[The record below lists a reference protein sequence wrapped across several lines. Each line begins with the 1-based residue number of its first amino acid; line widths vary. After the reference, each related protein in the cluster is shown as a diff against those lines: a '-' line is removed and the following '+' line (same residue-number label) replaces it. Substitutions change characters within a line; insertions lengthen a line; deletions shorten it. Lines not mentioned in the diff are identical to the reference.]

1 MHALI
6 ESKVDRLDGR
16 TAEAVA
22 RLEAARADLP
32 ERSYVGLFLALT
44 IGQTHLEAGE
54 EDGAR
59 QLVDDIR
66 RTAQTLGT
74 VWARTLC
81 GLVELMVVDDIE
93 AGRAGL
99 APRAGARAA
108 AL

>member
-1 MHALI
+1 MDAPPRP
-6 ESKVDRLDGR
+6 SP
-16 TAEAVA
+16 AW
-22 RLEAARADLP
+22 EAARADLP
-32 ERSYVGLFLALT
+32 ERSYVALFSSPT